1 VRLLARLLS
10 ETFGLRRDT
19 VDENIL
25 CAFPNLTP
33 GERRKMAREMWEH
46 LMLMA
51 VEMAHAPRKI
61 HWTNWRDH
69 IKLIRKDYLVGL
81 LLQDRP
87 TMLVC
92 GHFGNF
98 ELSGYVLALLGFPN
112 SSVARPLDNQH
123 LGAFVNRWR
132 GEHGQFIIPKSGSA
146 GQVDALLAGGGILTL
161 LADQHAGPKGCWV
174 DFFGRPA
181 STNKAVALLAL
192 SNEVPMAICFCQRMG
207 KPLKYNLGSDEGI
220 DPRTLTAEQA
230 TVPAVTA
237 WYTGALE
244 RIIRRAPEQY
254 WWVHRRWKGSPPEKR
269 QRRTA
274 A

>member
-1 VRLLARLLS
+1 MARLLG
-10 ETFGLRRDT
+10 EVIGLRRET
-19 VDENIL
+19 VEENISL
-25 CAFPNLTP
+25 AFPDLTP
-33 GERRKMAREMWEH
+33 SERRKMARAMWEH
-46 LMLMA
+46 LLLMA

-61 HWTNWRDH
+61 HWTNWRDY
-69 IKLIRKDYLVGL
+69 IQLVRKDYLVGM
-81 LLQDRP
+81 LLQGRP

-98 ELSGYVLALLGFPN
+98 ELSGYVLAQLGFPN
-112 SSVARPLDNQH
+112 SSVARRLDNRY
-123 LGAFVNRWR
+123 LDAFVNRWR
-132 GEHGQFIIPKSGSA
+132 GEHGQYIIPKSGGA
-146 GQVDALLAGGGILTL
+146 AQVDALLAAGGILTL

-192 SNEVPMAICFCQRMG
+192 TNQVPMAVCFCTRIGQ
-207 KPLKYNLGSDEGI
+207 LFKYRLGCDVGF
-220 DPRTLTAEQA
+220 DPRLLPPEEA

-237 WYTGALE
+237 WYTRELE
-244 RIIRRAPEQY
+244 RLIRRAAEQY

-269 QRRTA
+269 RQRDA